1 MNKYN
6 RRSRP
11 NLRIVLEFWIPSTV
25 ANASG
30 ELVQEFVQHYRG
42 PFALEVPQ
50 KPTEIVAQ
58 GLVQNEQQFI
68 AIGQW
73 CKPAQ
78 SVTEGMYCVW
88 PAGQKVYAV
97 LGQATDPWGDRKKIH
112 IRLVDNVAQPIAQ
125 KLIPTMF

>member
-11 NLRIVLEFWIPSTV
+11 NLRFMLEFWTPSTKS
-25 ANASG
+25 NASG
-30 ELVQEFVQHYRG
+30 ELEQGFEQHYRG

-58 GLVQNEQQFI
+58 GLVQTEQQFI
-68 AIGQW
+68 AVGQW
-73 CKPAQ
+73 CRPA
-78 SVTEGMYCVW
+78 SAVTEGMYCVW
-88 PAGQKVYAV
+88 VAGQKVYAV
-97 LGQATDPWGDRKKIH
+97 VGQATDPWGDRKKIH

-125 KLIPTMF
+125 KLIPTMI